1 MPKMTKTEKRSR
13 LENKQKHTQR
23 AREDLF
29 CILESSFV
37 EKRHV
42 GNCKSRMQARC
53 LSLEKRVLAAE
64 ALKNSRH
71 RHRPTPLKKRP
82 VRSSATGCH
91 CPTKS

>member
-1 MPKMTKTEKRSR
+1 MPKTTKTEKRSR

-23 AREDLF
+23 AGEDLF

-53 LSLEKRVLAAE
+53 LSLEKRVLQQKHLKTAA
-64 ALKNSRH
+64 
-71 RHRPTPLKKRP
+71 T
-82 VRSSATGCH
+82 ATGQPH
-91 CPTKS
+91 